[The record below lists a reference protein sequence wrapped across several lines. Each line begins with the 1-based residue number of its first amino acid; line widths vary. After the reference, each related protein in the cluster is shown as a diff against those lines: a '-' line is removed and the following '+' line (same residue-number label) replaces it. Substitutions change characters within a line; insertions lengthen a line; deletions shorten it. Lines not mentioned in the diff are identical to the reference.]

1 MRRLLAHC
9 AIIIS
14 GMYLVFFFI
23 DRVNPAMSF
32 IDNNITKGLLVAL
45 SVLSVVNAIQVIAQT
60 RRELRRKIRRREQE
74 RRK

>member
-1 MRRLLAHC
+1 MRRLLAHS

-32 IDNNITKGLLVAL
+32 IDNSITKYLLVAL
-45 SVLSVVNAIQVIAQT
+45 SVLSVVNGIQVIAQT
-60 RRELRRKIRRREQE
+60 RRELRRKIRRREQG
-74 RRK
+74 RR